1 MVVLSLVL
9 FRVVVTSLVDHEGV
23 LALTRALDEVGLS
36 DLAGRIR
43 WQRSRYLCLHCLS
56 FPGSCM
62 QSCCLMLQVC
72 APATSNWE
80 GVVFMFVAQPM
91 FGQVAAQWN
100 RTYIS

>member
-43 WQRSRYLCLHCLS
+43 WQRSHYLCLI
-56 FPGSCM
+56 
-62 QSCCLMLQVC
+62 
-72 APATSNWE
+72 A
-80 GVVFMFVAQPM
+80 
-91 FGQVAAQWN
+91 
-100 RTYIS
+100 